1 MEQELNQM
9 LTEIQEGLESGSL
22 SQEECRLLLDDV
34 QRALDIEGE
43 SMDME
48 IKGQILTTMSVIS
61 QLL

>member
-9 LTEIQEGLESGSL
+9 LTEIQEGLDSGSL
-22 SQEECRLLLDDV
+22 TQEECRLLLDDV

>member
-9 LTEIQEGLESGSL
+9 LTEIQEGLDSGSL